1 MNNNEI
7 EYFLENNYIDYPSSI
22 SFMEKKVEDI
32 YKNRCKE
39 FLWFLEHEDI
49 YTAGTSSKSK
59 DLLDP
64 NKFKV
69 YKTNRGGQF
78 TYHGPGQRIVYV
90 MLDLRKKGYDIRG
103 FVTLLENWI
112 ISSLK
117 TIGISATNDKDH
129 VGIWVK
135 EKNKLN
141 KISSI
146 GLRVRKGITFHGVS
160 ININPNLDNFKGINP
175 CGKNSSA
182 VTSIYKLGLDRKIK
196 EFDNILI
203 DNFKKT
209 FKAKLTAK
217 KTLK

>member
-7 EYFLENNYIDYPSSI
+7 EYFLESNYIDYPSSI

-59 DLLDP
+59 DLIDP

-117 TIGISATNDKDH
+117 TIGISASNDKDH

>member
-7 EYFLENNYIDYPSSI
+7 EYFLESNYIDYPSSI

-90 MLDLRKKGYDIRG
+90 MIDLRKKGYDIRG

>member
-129 VGIWVK
+129 IGIWVK

>member
-160 ININPNLDNFKGINP
+160 VNINPNLDNFKGINP

>member
-7 EYFLENNYIDYPSSI
+7 EYFLESNYIDYPSSI

-160 ININPNLDNFKGINP
+160 VYINPNLDNFKGINP

>member
-7 EYFLENNYIDYPSSI
+7 EYFLEKNYIDYLSSI

-32 YKNRCKE
+32 HKNRCKE

-49 YTAGTSSKSK
+49 YTAGTSAKSK

-103 FVTLLENWI
+103 FITLLENWI

-117 TIGISATNDKDH
+117 TIGISAKNDKDH

-146 GLRVRKGITFHGVS
+146 GLRVRKGITFHGIS

-182 VTSIYKLGLDRKIK
+182 VTSIYKLGQDRKIK

-209 FKAKLTAK
+209 FKAKLKAK

>member
-7 EYFLENNYIDYPSSI
+7 EYFLESNYIDYPSSI

-160 ININPNLDNFKGINP
+160 VNINPNLDNFKGINP

>member
-90 MLDLRKKGYDIRG
+90 MIDLRKKGYDIRG

>member
-7 EYFLENNYIDYPSSI
+7 EYFLESNYIDYPSSI

>member
-59 DLLDP
+59 DLIDP

-117 TIGISATNDKDH
+117 TIGISASNDKDH

>member
-117 TIGISATNDKDH
+117 TIGISASNDKDH

>member
-7 EYFLENNYIDYPSSI
+7 EYFLESNYIDYPSSI

-117 TIGISATNDKDH
+117 TIGISASNDKDH

-160 ININPNLDNFKGINP
+160 VNINPNLDNFKGINP

>member
-7 EYFLENNYIDYPSSI
+7 EYFLESNYIDYPSSI

-32 YKNRCKE
+32 HKNKCKE

-90 MLDLRKKGYDIRG
+90 MIDLRKKGYDIRG

-117 TIGISATNDKDH
+117 TIGISASNDKDH

>member
-7 EYFLENNYIDYPSSI
+7 EYFLEKNYIDYLSSI

-32 YKNRCKE
+32 HKNRCKE

-117 TIGISATNDKDH
+117 TIGISASNDKDH

-160 ININPNLDNFKGINP
+160 VNINPNLDNFKGINP

>member
-7 EYFLENNYIDYPSSI
+7 EYFLESNYIDYPSSI

-32 YKNRCKE
+32 YKNRSKE

>member
-7 EYFLENNYIDYPSSI
+7 EYFLESNYIDYPSSI

-160 ININPNLDNFKGINP
+160 VNINPNLDNFKGINP

-196 EFDNILI
+196 EFDDILI